1 MDLLLDN
8 NGKIQG
14 NEISKEKHFYLHRDL
29 QESLV
34 NEAPEEQW
42 EKVDARGHL
51 ERKVV
56 KEQRGHMAQR
66 G

>member
-1 MDLLLDN
+1 MR
-8 NGKIQG
+8 G
-14 NEISKEKHFYLHRDL
+14 NEKSKEKHFYLHRDL

-34 NEAPEEQW
+34 NKAPEEQW

-56 KEQRGHMAQR
+56 VEQRGRMAQR